1 MSDKKNVFPKLIFDI
16 YKFKRM
22 WKGHVIINFESQI
35 LALFDN
41 SIYKIQ
47 YFSLS
52 MLAKNLSNFVSLPL
66 KLDNPYYHNIQTRHQ
81 AKWQAYDKLRQMKYS
96 TPFWLL
102 HSQHTH
108 KQLFYLLTLL
118 HFYLDFGF
126 YSTIY
131 SGVFIYCKQSNV
143 LKLYSLVWPRLWQ
156 STTIS

>member
-1 MSDKKNVFPKLIFDI
+1 
-16 YKFKRM
+16 M

-108 KQLFYLLTLL
+108 KQHFLFTYFAAFLFRFWILLYYLLWSIYLL
-118 HFYLDFGF
+118 Q
-126 YSTIY
+126 TIKCFKI
-131 SGVFIYCKQSNV
+131 VFTFHCSNKLSLWSQSFWKF
-143 LKLYSLVWPRLWQ
+143 LAFSF
-156 STTIS
+156 